1 MASVEYKVKKIEM
14 VDQNYVK
21 VHYETEVDSL
31 LFVKEDGC
39 NSIIYWT
46 KKHGVDFSFPSK
58 WVSKLSGDA
67 LGGKHE
73 LLVYI
78 GECDNIEAKIKEE
91 LIDRRSQVT
100 SDIKSAEY
108 EIEEQIDK
116 FEDALE
122 KVSNI
127 DVGGL
132 I

>member
-1 MASVEYKVKKIEM
+1 MDSIEYKIKKIEM
-14 VDQNYVK
+14 VDQNRVK
-21 VHYETEVDSL
+21 VHYETKVNSP

-39 NSIIYWT
+39 NSIIYWA
-46 KKHGVDFSFPSK
+46 KKHGVYFSFPSK
-58 WVSKLSGDA
+58 WISRLSGDA

-78 GECDNIEAKIKEE
+78 GKCGDIEAKIKEE
-91 LIDRRSQVT
+91 LRDRRSQVT
-100 SDIKSAEY
+100 GDIKSAEY
-108 EIEEQIDK
+108 EIEEQIGM